1 MRSGVTKESALGR
14 GKGATEGLVGAGGL
28 GAQVLGV
35 LERARRGGGSV
46 CGGVCVC
53 GGRRGGGW

>member
-14 GKGATEGLVGAGGL
+14 GKGATEGLVGVGGL

-35 LERARRGGGSV
+35 LERARRGRGSV
-46 CGGVCVC
+46 CGGV
-53 GGRRGGGW
+53 